1 MTEYYTAM
9 VFLSCLALCALSI
22 LVYENNRLDQNQK
35 YRFYET
41 YALIMLAT
49 ITEWSAVFLNGAPE
63 WTRGLHIL
71 VKCLDYCLTPVAG
84 VLFVRQIS
92 ERGKWQRPVLFLL
105 LVNAVLEIISAFTGW
120 IYYVDAENYYHHG
133 PLYFIYVVVF
143 CLAIAYVLFGFLVY
157 GKNFNRQ
164 NRTSLYAIMLLVCL
178 GVGLQEGLGSNMR
191 TVCFSLAVGSVLLF
205 IHYSEFLQLKNDN
218 DMSYQKKLLATDN
231 LTGLQSRYA
240 YTEMLNAYKNQ
251 DVFPENLVA
260 FVIDINGLKTVNDT
274 LGHEAGDEMI
284 QGAAACIAQVLGK
297 YGACFRTGGDE
308 FVAILR
314 MDKGQIAEAQQALR
328 DAAASWNGHTV
339 EVLSFSTGYAI
350 AAEHPGLSIEQ
361 IVHAAD
367 QMMYANKAA
376 YYRQAGKD
384 RRKQ

>member
-1 MTEYYTAM
+1 MI
-9 VFLSCLALCALSI
+9 CPI
-22 LVYENNRLDQNQK
+22 R
-35 YRFYET
+35 
-41 YALIMLAT
+41 
-49 ITEWSAVFLNGAPE
+49 
-63 WTRGLHIL
+63 
-71 VKCLDYCLTPVAG
+71 
-84 VLFVRQIS
+84 
-92 ERGKWQRPVLFLL
+92 
-105 LVNAVLEIISAFTGW
+105 
-120 IYYVDAENYYHHG
+120 
-133 PLYFIYVVVF
+133 
-143 CLAIAYVLFGFLVY
+143 
-157 GKNFNRQ
+157 
-164 NRTSLYAIMLLVCL
+164 
-178 GVGLQEGLGSNMR
+178 
-191 TVCFSLAVGSVLLF
+191 
-205 IHYSEFLQLKNDN
+205 
-218 DMSYQKKLLATDN
+218 KKLLATDN

-314 MDKGQIAEAQQALR
+314 MDKRQIAEAQQALS

-350 AAEHPGLSIEQ
+350 AAEYPGLSIEQ

-367 QMMYANKAA
+367 QIMYANKAA